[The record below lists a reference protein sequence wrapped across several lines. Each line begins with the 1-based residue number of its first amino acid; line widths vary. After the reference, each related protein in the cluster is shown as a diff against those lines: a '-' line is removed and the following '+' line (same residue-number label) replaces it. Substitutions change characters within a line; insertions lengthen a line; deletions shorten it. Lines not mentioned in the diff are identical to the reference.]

1 MDAAFHSLRMAQCG
15 LLPALP
21 PAVTPPAS
29 PHHSPEAI
37 EADWLKLFDSVSPA
51 LRAAVRDV
59 VVQHRAEMAD
69 AFYVRMLADPDARPF
84 LSHQAVHERLRF
96 SMQRWLET
104 LFSCTDHAAF
114 SGAMAMQRHIGEVH
128 ARVDLPVNLVARGAR
143 VLKGEIAH
151 RLPDSG
157 LDREAL
163 VDAVLYVDNMIDL
176 AFEVM
181 SSAYVASHER
191 ATRIDEAYR
200 VFSYGQ
206 NMSLERERQRASL
219 LDWENGFLQA
229 MMAGQGGDEL
239 PLISNAAFG
248 LWLQHKATA
257 IFEGS
262 AELPAIRAGMLRVDA
277 ELIPQCRLQL
287 DTDDDRGESRRLIK
301 AVQAELGQLKFLI
314 GAMFERFVDLES
326 GKDALTQLLNR
337 RFLPAIL
344 TRETEL
350 ARNQHKSFALLL
362 VDVDHFKRINDVHGH
377 AAGDR
382 VLQQIASLLLNT
394 VRSGD
399 FVFRYG
405 GEEFLV
411 LLVEVD
417 RPHAE
422 RVAEKIR
429 ARVEHETFVLPDNR
443 PLRVT
448 TSIGVALHDGHP
460 DYQRLINHADEAL
473 YRAKTG
479 GRNRYELAAAV
490 AAVEA

>member
-1 MDAAFHSLRMAQCG
+1 M
-15 LLPALP
+15 P
-21 PAVTPPAS
+21 PPAS
-29 PHHSPEAI
+29 PPPSETV
-37 EADWLKLFDSVSPA
+37 EADWLKLFDSVSA
-51 LRAAVRDV
+51 ELRTAVRDV
-59 VVQHRAEMAD
+59 VVRHRAAMAD
-69 AFYVRMLADPDARPF
+69 AFYVRMLADNDARPF

-104 LFSCTDHAAF
+104 LFSCVDHAAF
-114 SGAMAMQRHIGEVH
+114 TAAMAMQRHVGEVH
-128 ARVDLPVNLVARGAR
+128 SRVDLPVNLVARGAR

-163 VDAVLYVDNMIDL
+163 VDAVLYVDNLIDL

-191 ATRIDEAYR
+191 AARIDEAYR

-219 LDWENGFLQA
+219 LDWENRFLQA
-229 MMAGQGGDEL
+229 MMTGQSGDEL
-239 PLISNAAFG
+239 PLISESAFG

-257 IFEGS
+257 VFDGS
-262 AELPAIRAGMLRVDA
+262 AELPSIRAGMRRLDDD
-277 ELIPQCRLQL
+277 LIPLCRLQL
-287 DTDDDRGESRRLIK
+287 EAMDERGESRRLIK
-301 AVQAELGQLKFLI
+301 AVQSELGQLKFLI

-350 ARNQHKSFALLL
+350 ARSHHKSFALLL
-362 VDVDHFKRINDVHGH
+362 IDVDHFKQINDVYGH
-377 AAGDR
+377 DAGDR

-417 RPHAE
+417 AQHAS

-429 ARVEHETFVLPDNR
+429 ARVQHEHFLLPDSR
-443 PLRVT
+443 QLQVT
-448 TSIGVALHDGHP
+448 TSIGIALHDGHP
-460 DYQRLINHADEAL
+460 DYQRLINHADDAL
-473 YRAKTG
+473 YRAKAG
-479 GRNRYELAAAV
+479 GRNRCEFAAATST
-490 AAVEA
+490 A

>member
-1 MDAAFHSLRMAQCG
+1 M
-15 LLPALP
+15 
-21 PAVTPPAS
+21 VET
-29 PHHSPEAI
+29 
-37 EADWLKLFDSVSPA
+37 DWLALFDSASPG
-51 LRAAVRDV
+51 LRAAVRDLV
-59 VVQHRAEMAD
+59 VLHRAMIAD
-69 AFYVRMLADPDARPF
+69 AFYTRMMADADARPF

-104 LFSCTDHAAF
+104 LFSCADHAAF
-114 SGAMAMQRHIGEVH
+114 ATAMAMQRHVGEVH

-143 VLKGEIAH
+143 LLKGEIAH
-151 RLPDSG
+151 RLPGSG

-163 VDAVLYVDNMIDL
+163 VEAVLYVDNLIDL

-206 NMSLERERQRASL
+206 NMSLERERQRSSL
-219 LDWENGFLQA
+219 LDWENRFLQA
-229 MMAGQGGDEL
+229 MMTGQSGDEL
-239 PLISNAAFG
+239 PLIADSAFG

-257 IFEGS
+257 VFEGS
-262 AELPAIRAGMLRVDA
+262 AELPSIRAGMGRID
-277 ELIPQCRLQL
+277 EDLIPLCRQQL
-287 DTDDDRGESRRLIK
+287 EAEDDKGESRRLIK
-301 AVQAELGQLKFLI
+301 TVQSELGQLKFLI

-362 VDVDHFKRINDVHGH
+362 VDVDHFKQINDVHGH
-377 AAGDR
+377 DAGDR

-417 RPHAE
+417 AQHAA

-429 ARVEHETFVLPDNR
+429 TRVQQEHFLLPNNQQ
-443 PLRVT
+443 LQVT
-448 TSIGVALHDGHP
+448 ASIGVALHDGHP

-473 YRAKTG
+473 YRAKSG
-479 GRNRYELAAAV
+479 GRNRCEFAAADGS
-490 AAVEA
+490 